1 LGWARI
7 GLAQDRGL
15 IIPPPGP
22 SFLYASAT
30 WKERVKKK
38 GEGRKVGSTLL
49 WLASVRG
56 LFTVVAT
63 VPKGVGGWV
72 AVVQEEEV
80 YNDVIVH
87 CGGR

>member
-1 LGWARI
+1 M
-7 GLAQDRGL
+7 
-15 IIPPPGP
+15 
-22 SFLYASAT
+22 
-30 WKERVKKK
+30 
-38 GEGRKVGSTLL
+38 GSTLL

>member
-1 LGWARI
+1 
-7 GLAQDRGL
+7 
-15 IIPPPGP
+15 
-22 SFLYASAT
+22 
-30 WKERVKKK
+30 
-38 GEGRKVGSTLL
+38 
-49 WLASVRG
+49 